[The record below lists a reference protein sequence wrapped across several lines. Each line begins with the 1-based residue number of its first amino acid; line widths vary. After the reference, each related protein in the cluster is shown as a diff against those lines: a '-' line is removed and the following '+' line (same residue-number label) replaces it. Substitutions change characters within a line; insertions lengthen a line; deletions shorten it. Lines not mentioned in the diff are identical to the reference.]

1 MKKDSLIL
9 EGVDAYYGA
18 SRALSGVSLH
28 VDRGEVVAV
37 LGANGAG
44 KTTLMKAIMGLVKV
58 KGDIAFE
65 GEPVVGL
72 KTSRIARK
80 QIALVPE
87 GRQIF
92 APFTVYQNLE
102 LGALSRPRGS
112 AGEFQETLERVY
124 ELFPILHSR
133 AGQIAGTMSGG
144 EQQML
149 AIGRALMARPK
160 LLLMD
165 EPSAGVAPQ
174 IVATIF
180 DALGRLNKQGLTM
193 LIVEQHTS
201 LVLDFAQ
208 RGYVLGGG
216 RLQFEG
222 TAASLKD
229 SEELKRIYL
238 GQETAEQVAE

>member
-1 MKKDSLIL
+1 MKTNLVL
-9 EGVDAYYGA
+9 EHVDAFYGA
-18 SRALSGVSLH
+18 SKALSDVSLH
-28 VDRGEVVAV
+28 VDAGEVVAV

-44 KTTLMKAIMGLVKV
+44 KTTLMKAIMGLVKA
-58 KGDIAFE
+58 KGAIAFE
-65 GEPVVGL
+65 GNSVAGL
-72 KTSRIARK
+72 KTSQIAKR

-102 LGALSRPRGS
+102 LGALSRPRS
-112 AGEFQETLERVY
+112 AAREFQESLERVY
-124 ELFPILHSR
+124 ELFPLLHGR

-165 EPSAGVAPQ
+165 EPSAGIAPQ
-174 IVATIF
+174 IVDTIF
-180 DALGRLNKQGLTM
+180 RALGRLNAQGLTM
-193 LIVEQHTS
+193 LIVEQNTS
-201 LVLDFAQ
+201 LVLEFAQ
-208 RGYVLGGG
+208 RGYVLGAG
-216 RLQFEG
+216 RVQFEG
-222 TAASLKD
+222 GASSLKE

-238 GQETAEQVAE
+238 GQEAAEEIAQ